1 MWLPWSF
8 TSPWDVDEVFTP
20 STLNYPEKLPGAI
33 IAYSENLLNVSEKD
47 DRLARAMNMRLH
59 QSAKRFCELI
69 VLSALVLTGVVS
81 AAEVDLHNIPTTAL
95 MIKQLS
101 PAYFIDGDDG
111 NRHIEYDLLV
121 TSVFSAAVTLRFVD
135 VTDENGKTLMRLEGD
150 QLVQATQTLQD
161 QKPVKFIPASSAVAV
176 EVDLILPGK
185 AAVPARLSHRIAYDF
200 SMSDTFATG
209 IGKKQIEGP
218 VVTVNQTQPIVIASP
233 LAGTG
238 WVAFNG
244 CCSPNGHR
252 NARTAATD
260 RIATPET
267 FAIDWL
273 RVDEGKLCKNDGTR
287 NEDYSC
293 FGVAIRSVSD
303 GEVIGVRNDMPD
315 GTPSSKQSPYIKT
328 PFDYAGNFVY
338 VRIRPDVYALYAHFQ
353 PGTVTVKPG
362 DKVKP
367 GTVLGK
373 LGNSGNST
381 APHLHFGLLD
391 RPDGLAGDSL
401 PFVIDQFT
409 VTGTLKAGNSLDS
422 VSVEP
427 KTLAVKESYPLVR
440 EIVTYH

>member
-1 MWLPWSF
+1 
-8 TSPWDVDEVFTP
+8 
-20 STLNYPEKLPGAI
+20 
-33 IAYSENLLNVSEKD
+33 
-47 DRLARAMNMRLH
+47 MNMCFIPSRKRLY
-59 QSAKRFCELI
+59 ELI
-69 VLSALVLTGVVS
+69 ALSSAVLTGVVS
-81 AAEVDLHNIPTTAL
+81 AANIDLHNVPTTAL
-95 MIKQLS
+95 VVKQLS
-101 PAYFIDGDDG
+101 SAYFVNGDDG
-111 NRHIEYDLLV
+111 NVHVEYDLLV
-121 TSVFSAAVTLRFVD
+121 TSVFSGPVTLKFVD
-135 VTDENGKTLMRLEGD
+135 VTDENGKTLMRLDGD
-150 QLVQATQTLQD
+150 RLVQATQTLQD
-161 QKPVKFIPASSAVAV
+161 QKPVKSIPASSAVAV
-176 EVDLILPGK
+176 EIDLILPGK

-200 SMSDTFATG
+200 SMSDSFATG
-209 IGKKQIEGP
+209 IGKKQIDGP
-218 VVTVNQTQPIVIASP
+218 
-233 LAGTG
+233 G

-252 NARTAATD
+252 NARTGATD

-293 FGVAIRSVSD
+293 FGVAVRSVSD

-328 PFDYAGNFVY
+328 PFDYGGNFVY
-338 VRIRPDVYALYAHFQ
+338 VRIRPDLYAFFAHFQ

-362 DKVKP
+362 DRVKI

-373 LGNSGNST
+373 LGNSGNSS

-409 VTGTLKAGNSLDS
+409 VTGTLKTGDSLES

-427 KTLAVKESYPLVR
+427 KTLAVKEAYPLVR